1 MRFQLDAMPAYDAYD
16 AYDAYVICTS
26 PRSGSTLLCKLLS
39 ATGVAGRPGSHFH
52 EPSLVAWLEYY
63 GLEPCAGELDSL
75 KAVFDAA
82 REKGRG
88 GTDLFGLRLQR
99 HSFDFFQQK
108 LALLHPEEQ
117 TDRARM
123 EAAFGRVLFLHLTR
137 AEKLEQ
143 AISFVKAQQ
152 TGLWHKAPDGRE
164 LERLSAPRE
173 PVYDGPAIKAE
184 LDLFEAF
191 ERTWIEWFAVQG
203 INPLTITYDALSE
216 DPQHILA
223 EVLTNLGL
231 DGDLAKDVELPVA
244 KLADATNQDWAERFR
259 QDYAAS

>member
-1 MRFQLDAMPAYDAYD
+1 MPV
-16 AYDAYVICTS
+16 YDAYVICTS

-52 EPSLVAWLEYY
+52 EPSLDAWLDYY
-63 GLEPCAGELDSL
+63 GLESGPCEMENL

-82 REKGRG
+82 RAKGRG
-88 GTDLFGLRLQR
+88 GTDVFGLRLQR
-99 HSFDFFQQK
+99 HSFDFFQQE
-108 LALLHPEEQ
+108 LALLHPEAQ
-117 TDRARM
+117 SDRGRM
-123 EAAFGRVLFLHLTR
+123 EAAFGRVLFVHLTR
-137 AEKLEQ
+137 ADKLEQ

-184 LDLFEAF
+184 HDRYEAF
-191 ERTWIEWFAVQG
+191 DRDWIEWFAAQG
-203 INPLTITYDALSE
+203 VDPLTITYDTLSE
-216 DPQHILA
+216 DPLRVLA
-223 EVLTNLGL
+223 EVLTKLGL

-244 KLADATNQDWAERFR
+244 KLADETNRDWAEHFR
-259 QDYAAS
+259 QEYATG